1 MLLAQARDIAEL
13 MGFIPLSVF
22 AAFTTAAAFSGTMKA
37 AEWLLDHVVE
47 PAKSA

>member
-1 MLLAQARDIAEL
+1 MLLSQARDLAEL

-37 AEWLLDHVVE
+37 AEWLLDRVAE
-47 PAKSA
+47 PAKIA